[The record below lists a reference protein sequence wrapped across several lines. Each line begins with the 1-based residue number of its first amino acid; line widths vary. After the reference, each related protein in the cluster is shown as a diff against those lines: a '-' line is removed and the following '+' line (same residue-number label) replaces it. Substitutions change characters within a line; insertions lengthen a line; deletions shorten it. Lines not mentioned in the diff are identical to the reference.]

1 MTARRK
7 AEPNLSYTEAV
18 DEVVANGCEMMLQ
31 DSKAIREL
39 CEANRTLGERIGD
52 FLRDFVQS
60 LREAFGG
67 QAAHSPEAQ
76 ILMQYAEELQQLW
89 DEGFKA
95 AVENRRAGKKNT
107 APKGGVKYAKD
118 SEESKKIKQQLK
130 GYEEK
135 LNTMEPVF
143 SKTGIKAKNTHDTY
157 LEAIEEFRKIGYHV
171 DRPGFGIIKFDA
183 KRTNTALDYA
193 NTAAE
198 RAAVLAVPR
207 VLKRGIEIKEASEH
221 KSRGHDTVT
230 FAGPV
235 VLNGK

>member
-1 MTARRK
+1 MYVKAEKILDAGGEKLDALVTARRK
-7 AEPNLSYTEAV
+7 AEPNLSFREPL

-67 QAAHSPEAQ
+67 QATHSPGAQ

-107 APKGGVKYAKD
+107 APEGGVRYAWGGENTVYPGMKD
-118 SEESKKIKQQLK
+118 EERI
-130 GYEEK
+130 
-135 LNTMEPVF
+135 
-143 SKTGIKAKNTHDTY
+143 
-157 LEAIEEFRKIGYHV
+157 
-171 DRPGFGIIKFDA
+171 
-183 KRTNTALDYA
+183 
-193 NTAAE
+193 
-198 RAAVLAVPR
+198 
-207 VLKRGIEIKEASEH
+207 
-221 KSRGHDTVT
+221 SRIR
-230 FAGPV
+230 
-235 VLNGK
+235 LL